1 MNVLIPDDMR
11 IEELSKVQIY
21 KIEDLKSYMKVPVS
35 KKLDFLAEMNEFL
48 NSFMS
53 EESKKFRDKLREEGW

>member
-1 MNVLIPDDMR
+1 MNDKEF
-11 IEELSKVQIY
+11 EENYY

-48 NSFMS
+48 NSLMS

>member
-1 MNVLIPDDMR
+1 MNDKEF
-11 IEELSKVQIY
+11 EENYY

-35 KKLDFLAEMNEFL
+35 KKLEFLAGMNEFL

>member
-1 MNVLIPDDMR
+1 MNDKEF
-11 IEELSKVQIY
+11 EENYY